1 MSPGTERAD
10 AAPPIIEV
18 RGLRKWYPVR
28 RGFFASLVGAGEAK
42 HLKAVDGVDFAIRP
56 GEVLGLAGESG
67 CGKSTTGMTVV
78 KLHAPSGGSI
88 IFDGE
93 DLASITGRQR
103 LKRFR
108 RGAQIV
114 FQNPYES
121 LNPRFS
127 VYQSVLEPI
136 AIHMPGEQSS
146 HETMVHRALERAG
159 LLPVKNFAGRYPHE
173 LSGGQLQRV
182 AIARAIAVEPRFLVA
197 DEPVS
202 MLDVSIR
209 AGILNLFRKF
219 ATELNMGILYISHD
233 LSTMRHICTR
243 IAIMYLGRIVE
254 IGPTAQILGDPQH
267 PYAQALIAAAPVM
280 RRGARQRIHLEG
292 AVPNPIDLP
301 SGCRF
306 NPRCSRV
313 VDICRTQEPMLE
325 RVGSEREAA
334 CHLLKTVVKR
344 EENE

>member
-1 MSPGTERAD
+1 MSPETERAD
-10 AAPPIIEV
+10 TVPPIIEV

-28 RGFFASLVGAGEAK
+28 SGFFASLVGAGEAK
-42 HLKAVDGVDFAIRP
+42 HVKAVDGVDFTIRP

-67 CGKSTTGMTVV
+67 CGKSTTGMTVA
-78 KLHAPSGGSI
+78 KLHEPSGGSI

-121 LNPRFS
+121 LNPRFN

-136 AIHMPGEQSS
+136 AIHMPAEQSS
-146 HETMVHRALERAG
+146 HEAMVHRALERAG
-159 LLPVKNFAGRYPHE
+159 LLPVKNFVSRYPHE

-202 MLDVSIR
+202 MLDVSVR
-209 AGILNLFRKF
+209 AGILNLLRKF
-219 ATELNMGILYISHD
+219 ATELGMGILYISHD

-254 IGPTAQILGDPQH
+254 IGPTAQILDDPQH

-280 RRGARQRIHLEG
+280 RRGARKRIHLEG

-301 SGCRF
+301 LGCRF
-306 NPRCSRV
+306 NPRCSRAV
-313 VDICRTQEPMLE
+313 ALCRTQEPLLE
-325 RVGSEREAA
+325 PIGGRRQAA
-334 CHLLKTVVKR
+334 CHLV
-344 EENE
+344 NQS

>member
-1 MSPGTERAD
+1 MTIPAGSQGS
-10 AAPPIIEV
+10 PIIEV

-28 RGFFASLVGAGEAK
+28 RSFLASLIGTGETR
-42 HLKAVDGVDFAIRP
+42 HLKAVDDVSFSIRP

-67 CGKSTTGMTVV
+67 CGKSTTGMTVL

-88 IFDGE
+88 LFDGE
-93 DLASITGRQR
+93 DLAGIRGRQQ

-121 LNPRFS
+121 LNPRFT
-127 VYQSVLEPI
+127 VRRSVLEPI
-136 AIHMPGEQSS
+136 AIQLPEQQER
-146 HETMVHRALERAG
+146 HEAMVRLALERAG
-159 LLPVKNFAGRYPHE
+159 LIPVEEFLHRFPHE
-173 LSGGQLQRV
+173 MSGGQLQRV

-202 MLDVSIR
+202 MLDVSVR
-209 AGILNLFRKF
+209 AGILNLFKKF

-233 LSTMRHICTR
+233 LSTMRHICSR

-254 IGPTAQILGDPQH
+254 IGPAAQILDDPRH

-280 RRGARQRIHLEG
+280 RRGTRRRIHLEG
-292 AVPNPIDLP
+292 AVPNPIDLAA
-301 SGCRF
+301 GCRF
-306 NPRCSRV
+306 NPRCSKAMPQCRV
-313 VDICRTQEPMLE
+313 DEPALRPAAPE
-325 RVGSEREAA
+325 RLAA
-334 CHLLKTVVKR
+334 CHLVQ
-344 EENE
+344 

>member
-1 MSPGTERAD
+1 MSPQTERSET
-10 AAPPIIEV
+10 APPIIEV

-28 RGFFASLVGAGEAK
+28 RGFFASLVGAAEAK
-42 HLKAVDGVDFAIRP
+42 QLKAVDGVDFAIRP

-78 KLHAPSGGSI
+78 KLQAPSAGSVV
-88 IFDGE
+88 FDGE

-136 AIHMPGEQSS
+136 AIHMPAEPSR
-146 HETMVHRALERAG
+146 HEAMVHRALDRAG
-159 LLPVKNFAGRYPHE
+159 LLPVGNFTGRYPHE

-202 MLDVSIR
+202 MLDVSVR

-219 ATELNMGILYISHD
+219 ATELDMGILYISHD

-254 IGPTAQILGDPQH
+254 IGPMAQILDDPQH
-267 PYAQALIAAAPVM
+267 PYAQALIAAAPMM

-292 AVPNPIDLP
+292 AVPNSIDLP

-306 NPRCSRV
+306 NPRCSRAV
-313 VDICRTQEPMLE
+313 ALCRTQEPLLE
-325 RVGSEREAA
+325 PVGGRRQAA
-334 CHLLKTVVKR
+334 CHLV
-344 EENE
+344 NQS

>member
-1 MSPGTERAD
+1 MAI
-10 AAPPIIEV
+10 AAGSHEAPIIEV

-28 RGFFASLVGAGEAK
+28 RSFLASLIGAGETR
-42 HLKAVDGVDFAIRP
+42 HLKAVDDVSFSIRP

-67 CGKSTTGMTVV
+67 CGKSTTGMTVL
-78 KLHAPSGGSI
+78 KLHAPTGGSI
-88 IFDGE
+88 LFDGE
-93 DLASITGRQR
+93 DLAAIKGRQR

-121 LNPRFS
+121 LNPRFT
-127 VYQSVLEPI
+127 VRRSVLEPI
-136 AIHMPGEQSS
+136 AIQLPEERER
-146 HETMVHRALERAG
+146 HEAMVRLALERAG
-159 LLPVKNFAGRYPHE
+159 LIPVEDFLDRYPHE
-173 LSGGQLQRV
+173 MSGGQLQRV

-202 MLDVSIR
+202 MLDVSVR

-233 LSTMRHICTR
+233 LSTMRHICSR

-254 IGPTAQILGDPQH
+254 IGPATQILDDPRH

-280 RRGARQRIHLEG
+280 RRGTRRRIHLEG

-306 NPRCSRV
+306 NPRCSKAMPE
-313 VDICRTQEPMLE
+313 CRSEEPAL
-325 RVGSEREAA
+325 RPNAPDRLAA
-334 CHLLKTVVKR
+334 CHLVH
-344 EENE
+344 